1 MDPAMPSLKLEPSQ
15 SLAQKVASRL
25 RQAIIEGEFPPGAV
39 IAEEMLAQSFGIS
52 RTPVREA
59 LNQLQLQ
66 GLVVIRPQVGS
77 FVFSPDA
84 GDIAMLCEFRAIL
97 EPQAAR
103 LAYRN
108 DRSGTLAELETVI
121 GEMEKAVAAKDK
133 VAYGRADTAFHEA
146 FVNHCGNRYV
156 EDSYRLVAGR
166 VAALRTNYSAP
177 IDVQTPRSFKE
188 HRAFV
193 ELFEKGD
200 FEEFDRLMRIH
211 VTDTAKTYTA
221 ALRL

>member
-1 MDPAMPSLKLEPSQ
+1 MPSLKLEPSQ
-15 SLAQKVASRL
+15 SLAQKVAARL
-25 RQAIIEGEFPPGAV
+25 RQAIIEGEFTPGAV
-39 IAEEMLAQSFGIS
+39 IAEEMLAQSFGVS

-84 GDIAMLCEFRAIL
+84 EDIAMLCEFRLII
-97 EPQAAR
+97 EPRAAR
-103 LAYRN
+103 LAYRH
-108 DRSGTLAELETVI
+108 DRAGTLANLETII
-121 GEMEKAVAAKDK
+121 GKMEKAVMAEDK
-133 VAYGRADTAFHEA
+133 VAYGRADTAFHET
-146 FVNHCGNRYV
+146 FVSHCGNRYV
-156 EDSYRLVAGR
+156 QEAYGLVAGR

-177 IDVQTPRSFKE
+177 IDVQTPRSFEE
-188 HRAFV
+188 HRSFV
-193 ELFEKGD
+193 KLFEKGE
-200 FEEFDRLMRIH
+200 FEEFDRLMQTH

>member
-1 MDPAMPSLKLEPSQ
+1 MPSLKIEPSQ
-15 SLAQKVASRL
+15 SLAQKVAARL

-39 IAEEMLAQSFGIS
+39 IAEEMLAQSFGVS

-84 GDIAMLCEFRAIL
+84 EDIATLCEFRLIL

-108 DRSGTLAELETVI
+108 DRAGTLADLKAVM
-121 GEMEKAVAAKDK
+121 GEMENAVKAKDK
-133 VAYGRADTAFHEA
+133 VAYGHADTAFHDT
-146 FVNHCGNRYV
+146 FINHCSNRYV
-156 EDSYRLVAGR
+156 QEAYRLVAGR
-166 VAALRTNYSAP
+166 IAALRTNYSAP

-188 HRAFV
+188 HSSLV
-193 ELFEKGD
+193 KLFEQGD
-200 FEEFDRLMRIH
+200 LEEFDRLMKTH
-211 VTDTAKTYTA
+211 VTGTAKTYTA